1 MNATSGTPDTLD
13 LQART
18 VLLID
23 DEPANLGVLSV
34 YLEGAGLEVLV
45 ARDGE
50 SGLDQAR
57 YAQPDLILLDVRLPG
72 IDGFETCRRLKA
84 DQVTKDIP
92 VIFTTILTSTGDK
105 IRAFAAGGVDYITK
119 PVEEQEVLARVITH
133 LRLRDLTRQLQEA
146 KKSLEQRVA
155 ERTADLA
162 RINQELQ
169 LEIAQREQVEAE
181 IQRRNRAL
189 ALLNRIIAASV
200 SESEPEAILDI
211 ACRELALIFDIPQA
225 QAILFNE
232 DRTEAT
238 VVAEHLVLGRLTMLG
253 HTLPLV
259 ADNPALEHLVLQ
271 QTPLV
276 VDDARLDPLT
286 EAFRDLIRQRS
297 TVSLLSLPLVIDG
310 ATVGVLTL
318 SAVEPRPFSP
328 EEVAL
333 AFSVASQVAG
343 VLALLRIA
351 QARQRLEAQYHQA
364 QKMEAIGRLTG
375 GVAHDFNNIL
385 TAILGNCSMILDDLG
400 ANHPL
405 RVEAEQIYSAGQ
417 RAAALNHQLLAFSRQ
432 QVLQPRIVNLNG
444 IVSNVEKMLRRLI
457 GEHIAL
463 LTRLEEPLALVKADI
478 GQIEQILLNLVVNA
492 RDAMPQGGQLTIETA
507 NVELDQRYT
516 QQHMGVTPGHYVML
530 AVSDTGVGMSAEVQA
545 RLFEPF
551 FTTKAVGQG
560 TGLGLATCYGIV
572 KQHGGQIWV
581 YSELGHGTTVK
592 VYLPRTSEEEDQE
605 EEQRGAEELS
615 LTTPGGSE
623 TVLLV
628 EDERAVRELAARVL
642 RQLGYTVLEAADGRQ
657 ALELACVYGE
667 AINLL
672 LTDVVI
678 PYGNGAD
685 LAAQLQQMHPQLKV
699 LFMSGYADQTLV
711 HHDILGAGAAFLP
724 KPFIPKLLARK
735 VREVLCS

>member
-1 MNATSGTPDTLD
+1 
-13 LQART
+13 
-18 VLLID
+18 
-23 DEPANLGVLSV
+23 
-34 YLEGAGLEVLV
+34 
-45 ARDGE
+45 
-50 SGLDQAR
+50 
-57 YAQPDLILLDVRLPG
+57 
-72 IDGFETCRRLKA
+72 
-84 DQVTKDIP
+84 
-92 VIFTTILTSTGDK
+92 
-105 IRAFAAGGVDYITK
+105 
-119 PVEEQEVLARVITH
+119 
-133 LRLRDLTRQLQEA
+133 
-146 KKSLEQRVA
+146 
-155 ERTADLA
+155 
-162 RINQELQ
+162 
-169 LEIAQREQVEAE
+169 
-181 IQRRNRAL
+181 
-189 ALLNRIIAASV
+189 
-200 SESEPEAILDI
+200 
-211 ACRELALIFDIPQA
+211 
-225 QAILFNE
+225 
-232 DRTEAT
+232 
-238 VVAEHLVLGRLTMLG
+238 
-253 HTLPLV
+253 
-259 ADNPALEHLVLQ
+259 
-271 QTPLV
+271 
-276 VDDARLDPLT
+276 
-286 EAFRDLIRQRS
+286 
-297 TVSLLSLPLVIDG
+297 
-310 ATVGVLTL
+310 
-318 SAVEPRPFSP
+318 
-328 EEVAL
+328 
-333 AFSVASQVAG
+333 
-343 VLALLRIA
+343 
-351 QARQRLEAQYHQA
+351 
-364 QKMEAIGRLTG
+364 
-375 GVAHDFNNIL
+375 
-385 TAILGNCSMILDDLG
+385 
-400 ANHPL
+400 
-405 RVEAEQIYSAGQ
+405 
-417 RAAALNHQLLAFSRQ
+417 
-432 QVLQPRIVNLNG
+432 VLQPRIVNLNG